1 MPAVALATAFSA
13 VSGYIIL
20 LLAARTLGAVRY
32 DVFAVYWAAFFA
44 LTTIVNGV
52 AFEVTRALRSQ
63 PETAPAAGSP
73 ATWPAAVGAMLGLA
87 LAGIMAAG
95 AFWWAPVVAGS
106 GGLSAIA
113 LLIMGAVM
121 STMQAVMVGALSG
134 TGSWTLYGVLLGGD
148 ALVRLLVAV
157 TVIAVGASP
166 GGLYLATVSGSI
178 MWVIL
183 VALSSRSRWAFR
195 LRIASPLWKFVRRC
209 VGVMFAS
216 TAMAIMLVGFP
227 ILLKWA
233 FHDEPS
239 ALVGTLILAVTLT
252 RAPLLVP
259 LTFFNTAI
267 LVYFIDRLARGPR
280 VLVRPL
286 GVLAVATAVFAFGT
300 YFVGPPLLAMM
311 GEGFTIDG
319 AVLAAL
325 VVGAGATAGLFVT
338 GPAVLARD
346 RHTLYATGW
355 WVSVIVAVGI
365 LATTPLEPGLR
376 TAMALVV
383 GPLAGMACH
392 AAGVVARARAVTTD
406 PEVRGLLA

>member
-1 MPAVALATAFSA
+1 
-13 VSGYIIL
+13 
-20 LLAARTLGAVRY
+20 
-32 DVFAVYWAAFFA
+32 
-44 LTTIVNGV
+44 
-52 AFEVTRALRSQ
+52 
-63 PETAPAAGSP
+63 
-73 ATWPAAVGAMLGLA
+73 
-87 LAGIMAAG
+87 
-95 AFWWAPVVAGS
+95 
-106 GGLSAIA
+106 
-113 LLIMGAVM
+113 
-121 STMQAVMVGALSG
+121 
-134 TGSWTLYGVLLGGD
+134 
-148 ALVRLLVAV
+148 
-157 TVIAVGASP
+157 
-166 GGLYLATVSGSI
+166 
-178 MWVIL
+178 
-183 VALSSRSRWAFR
+183 
-195 LRIASPLWKFVRRC
+195 
-209 VGVMFAS
+209 
-216 TAMAIMLVGFP
+216 MAIMLVGFP

-286 GVLAVATAVFAFGT
+286 GLLAAATAVFAFGT
-300 YFVGPPLLAMM
+300 YFVGPPLLATM

-392 AAGVVARARAVTTD
+392 AVGVVARARAVTTD